1 MRANLLTATEASAKI
16 ALKQLTSREL
26 LDSCLDQIAARE
38 LIVQAWQFLD
48 RNGAVERAAA
58 ADWGMR
64 EGLLKGIPVG
74 IKDIIDTSDMPTA
87 YGSKLFDGN
96 MPAADAVCVNRLR
109 EAGMITLGKT
119 VSTEFAYLQPS
130 KTANP
135 CHPAY
140 SPGGSSSGSAA
151 AVAACMVPVALAT
164 QTAGSCIRP
173 SSYCGVFGYKP
184 TFGLFDTTG
193 VMRLAQSL
201 DTLCVI
207 ARSVRDIALVGRQ
220 LSNRLKPLAT
230 LAGPP
235 PDRIGFAILSEEWSV
250 DHPEAFAVYN
260 PIKRKLADAGI
271 SFVDVDLSEAVR
283 GLHGLHGDI
292 LSYEAAGNFGA
303 LYDRNSWDI
312 SAPVAGLISEG
323 RAISNSDFQRKLSEA
338 ETRRSLMDHLL
349 EGLDVVITPSAPGG
363 APKRNAGTGL
373 PIFNSFWTLLHV
385 PCITIPVLKTA
396 SGLPLGIQLTSRRD
410 ADQTLLAYAEALSE
424 VLGA

>member
-1 MRANLLTATEASAKI
+1 MRANLLTATEASAKF
-16 ALKQLTSREL
+16 AQKQLTSREL
-26 LDSCLDQIAARE
+26 LDSCLNQIASRE
-38 LIVQAWQFLD
+38 PIVQAWQFLD
-48 RNGAVERAAA
+48 RKRAADRA
-58 ADWGMR
+58 AEADWGML
-64 EGLLKGIPVG
+64 EGLLTGIPLG
-74 IKDIIDTSDMPTA
+74 IKDIIDTADMPTT

-96 MPAADAVCVNRLR
+96 MPTADAVCVNKLR

-135 CHPAY
+135 SHPAY

-201 DTLCVI
+201 DTLCLI
-207 ARSVRDIALVGRQ
+207 ARSVKDIALVGGQ
-220 LSNRLKPLAT
+220 LSNRIEPLAT
-230 LAGPP
+230 LPGPP
-235 PDRIGFAILSEEWSV
+235 PARIGFAILSEEWSV
-250 DHPEAFAVYN
+250 DYPEAFAVYN

-271 SFVDVDLSEAVR
+271 SFVDVDLSKAVR

-292 LSYEAAGNFGA
+292 LSFEAACNFGA
-303 LYDRNSWDI
+303 LYDMRDGDI
-312 SAPVAGLISEG
+312 SAPVAELVGKG
-323 RAISNSDFQRKLSEA
+323 RAISGSDFQQKLSEA
-338 ETRRSLMDHLL
+338 ERHRSLMDRLL
-349 EGLDVVITPSAPGG
+349 EDFDIVITPSAPGG
-363 APKRNAGTGL
+363 APRRDAGTGL

-385 PCITIPVLKTA
+385 PCITIPALKTA

-410 ADQTLLAYAEALSE
+410 SDQALLAHSETLAE